1 MKGAGDGARGTRR
14 RAEGGGRRAQG
25 EMQVQDVLSR
35 AAEADLLAVGATGG
49 VRVASVVHLALQ
61 RRGGAEVQTSAGVQ
75 IIRGDRGGTRG
86 GRG

>member
-1 MKGAGDGARGTRR
+1 M
-14 RAEGGGRRAQG
+14 
-25 EMQVQDVLSR
+25 QDVLSR

-75 IIRGDRGGTRG
+75 RIRGGRGGTRG
-86 GRG
+86 GRGCGRGGRGGRGQRR